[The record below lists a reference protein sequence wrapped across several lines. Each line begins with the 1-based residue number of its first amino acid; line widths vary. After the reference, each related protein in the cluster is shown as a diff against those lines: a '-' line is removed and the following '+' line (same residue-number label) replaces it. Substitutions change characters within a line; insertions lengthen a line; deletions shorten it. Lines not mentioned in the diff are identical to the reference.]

1 MDQAKV
7 IEFLNQTLL
16 TEYISKLLNV
26 KISKLTLNPVFPI
39 TAAPNLSEPKT
50 FMMMKDPEKFI
61 DFKKVDL
68 N

>member
-16 TEYISKLLNV
+16 TDYISRLLNV
-26 KISKLTLNPVFPI
+26 KMTKLVLFPAFPI
-39 TAAPNLSEPKT
+39 TAAPNISEPKT
-50 FMMMKDPEKFI
+50 FVMMKNPAKFI
-61 DFKKVDL
+61 DFKKPDL